1 MKIVQA
7 PEKVLSQKA
16 KEVDLSTN
24 SRQGKIDKE
33 ILDLIEKMKH
43 TLLTASDPEGV
54 GLAAPQLEYLCNFL

>member
-24 SRQGKIDKE
+24 SRQGK
-33 ILDLIEKMKH
+33 
-43 TLLTASDPEGV
+43 LTKK
-54 GLAAPQLEYLCNFL
+54 FWI